1 MPQTS
6 PHVLKSA
13 RHPPRYRTRFIILIV
28 LAALCFIVS
37 LGIGKYIITPVDVVK
52 TLLSPVISFD
62 DITYQQWSAIFN
74 MRLPRICGAFLVGAA
89 LATAGSAYQGMFQNP
104 LVSPDILGA
113 SAGAGFGAALA
124 IYTNQPSVLVT
135 VFAFAGALLAVGI
148 AYLVSRLAKGN
159 ATLSLVLGGILVGS
173 LFGACTSYI
182 KLVADTES
190 QLPEITYWL
199 MGGLSSI
206 DAGDVIFA
214 LIGIGIGTIPLILL
228 RWRMNVLTLGED
240 EARSMGV
247 NTHRLRLAT
256 IFCATLVT
264 AVAVSI
270 SGVIGWI
277 GLVIPHFCR
286 MIFGYD
292 YRRIIPA
299 SIFFG
304 GAFLILVDTFARTAA
319 SIEIPIGILTAFIG
333 APIFAYLLIVGGKRS

>member
-13 RHPPRYRTRFIILIV
+13 RHPPRYRTRFIVLLV

-37 LGIGKYIITPVDVVK
+37 LGVGKYIITPFDVIK
-52 TLLSPVISFD
+52 TLISPVFPMD
-62 DITYQQWSAIFN
+62 DVTYQQWSAIFN

-89 LATAGSAYQGMFQNP
+89 LATAGSSYQGMFQNP

-113 SAGAGFGAALA
+113 SAGAGFGAACA
-124 IYTNQPSVLVT
+124 IYTNQPDTIVT
-135 VFAFAGALLAVGI
+135 MFAFGGALLSVAI
-148 AYLVSRLAKGN
+148 AYVISRVAKGN

-173 LFGACTSYI
+173 LFGAATSYI

-206 DAGDVIFA
+206 DMDDVIFA
-214 LIGIGIGTIPLILL
+214 LIGIGIGVVPLLLL

-240 EARSMGV
+240 EARSMGI
-247 NTHRLRLAT
+247 NTTRLRVVT
-256 IFCATLVT
+256 ILCATLIT

-299 SIFFG
+299 SIIFG
-304 GAFLILVDTFARTAA
+304 GAFLVLVDTAARTMA

-333 APIFAYLLIVGGKRS
+333 APIFAYLLVVGGRRS